1 MLLTSL
7 TAYSEQNIHN
17 YISLLRQTRYSNYGS
32 ATTQYFDRSTLFMN
46 RLNAGNVEKLTVS
59 NGRPFQMFMTRSE
72 KNSDLAV
79 Q

>member
-1 MLLTSL
+1 MLLTLL
-7 TAYSEQNIHN
+7 TTYREQNIH
-17 YISLLRQTRYSNYGS
+17 IIIEKQGSNYGS
-32 ATTQYFDRSTLFMN
+32 VTTQYFDRSTLFMD

>member
-7 TAYSEQNIHN
+7 TAYSVQNIHIIIETN
-17 YISLLRQTRYSNYGS
+17 KVVTMVQRQHN
-32 ATTQYFDRSTLFMN
+32 RSTLFMD

-72 KNSDLAV
+72 KKKL
-79 Q
+79 

>member
-1 MLLTSL
+1 MAAVSP
-7 TAYSEQNIHN
+7 YFKESM
-17 YISLLRQTRYSNYGS
+17 
-32 ATTQYFDRSTLFMN
+32 ATTQYFDRSTLFMD

-72 KNSDLAV
+72 KDSDLAV

>member
-1 MLLTSL
+1 MNRIYGT
-7 TAYSEQNIHN
+7 YHYWDKQG
-17 YISLLRQTRYSNYGS
+17 SNYGS
-32 ATTQYFDRSTLFMN
+32 ATTQYFDRSTLFMD

-59 NGRPFQMFMTRSE
+59 DGRPFQMFMTRSE

>member
-7 TAYSEQNIHN
+7 TTYSEQNIHIIIKTN
-17 YISLLRQTRYSNYGS
+17 KVVTMVQRQHN
-32 ATTQYFDRSTLFMN
+32 TLTGRHFMD

-72 KNSDLAV
+72 KKL
-79 Q
+79 

>member
-1 MLLTSL
+1 M
-7 TAYSEQNIHN
+7 
-17 YISLLRQTRYSNYGS
+17 
-32 ATTQYFDRSTLFMN
+32 D